1 MFMIHCS
8 WAVRLAT
15 SFRVS
20 RHGEARRDFH
30 LLTHSPTHLLHM
42 IVAITGSTG
51 LVGAALVEALEA
63 EGHVVRRL
71 VRREVRDPQ
80 HEIRWDPDAGQI
92 DVAALEGVDAV
103 VHLAGESLAGHRWTA
118 DFKQKI
124 LASRVRGTR
133 LLCDALARLATK
145 PAVLVS
151 ASAVGYY
158 GDRGDEV
165 VDESSLPGKGF
176 LADVCQQWEAA
187 TQPARA
193 AGVRVVN
200 LRLGVVLSPKG
211 GALAQM
217 LTPFKLGVGGVIGSG
232 RQVLSWISLDDL
244 VSTIRFSLKTAAL
257 AGPVNAV
264 APQPVTNRD
273 FTKTLGK
280 VLGRPTIFP
289 MPAFAA
295 RLAFGEMADEM
306 LLGGVRVEPRALR
319 GAGFEFEYPELEA
332 ALRHLLGK

>member
-1 MFMIHCS
+1 MI
-8 WAVRLAT
+8 
-15 SFRVS
+15 
-20 RHGEARRDFH
+20 
-30 LLTHSPTHLLHM
+30 
-42 IVAITGSTG
+42 IAITGSTG
-51 LVGAALVEALEA
+51 LVGTALVDALEA

-71 VRREVRDPQ
+71 VRREARDPR

-92 DVAALEGVDAV
+92 DAAGLEGVDAV
-103 VHLAGESLAGHRWTA
+103 VHLAGENLAAHRWTA
-118 DFKQKI
+118 AFKQKI
-124 LASRVRGTR
+124 SQSRVRGTR

-158 GDRGDEV
+158 GDRGEELL
-165 VDESSLPGKGF
+165 DESSTPGKGF

-200 LRLGVVLSPKG
+200 LRLGVVLSPQG
-211 GALAQM
+211 GALTQM

-232 RQVLSWISLDDL
+232 RQYLSWIALDDL
-244 VSTIRFSLKTAAL
+244 VSAIRFALKTAAL
-257 AGPVNAV
+257 TGPVNAV
-264 APQPVTNRD
+264 APQPVTNRE

-280 VLGRPTIFP
+280 VLGRPTVIP

-306 LLGGVRVEPRALR
+306 LLGGARVEPRALR
-319 GAGFEFEYPELEA
+319 GAGFEFQHSDLEA
-332 ALRHLLGK
+332 ALRHLLA